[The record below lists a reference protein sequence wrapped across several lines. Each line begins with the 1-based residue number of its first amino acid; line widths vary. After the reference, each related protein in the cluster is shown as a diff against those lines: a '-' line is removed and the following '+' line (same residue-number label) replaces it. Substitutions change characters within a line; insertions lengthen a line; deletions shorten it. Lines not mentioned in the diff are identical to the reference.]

1 MHGQVRAARESVDGG
16 LDSRDGCSGLC
27 DDLTRFSGLARW
39 CIGLHSPQPGS
50 CSPTLLLLTYWHQHP
65 LYLWVN
71 CCSSLIWWRVAEV

>member
-39 CIGLHSPQPGS
+39 CIGLHSLQPGL
-50 CSPTLLLLTYWHQHP
+50 CSPTASAEGLASTPTVPVGELLFISNI
-65 LYLWVN
+65 V
-71 CCSSLIWWRVAEV
+71 EGG